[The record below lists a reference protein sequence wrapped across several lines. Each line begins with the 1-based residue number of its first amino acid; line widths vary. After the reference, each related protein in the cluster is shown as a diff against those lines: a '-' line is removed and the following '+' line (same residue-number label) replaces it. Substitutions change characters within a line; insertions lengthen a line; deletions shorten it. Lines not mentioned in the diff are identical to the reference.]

1 MYIESRSPIFIG
13 VSMYNPF
20 VADRSEDTK
29 DSELVHQALDG
40 NQEASGLLISRHQA
54 WIYNIAFRMVS
65 PSMNHPI

>member
-1 MYIESRSPIFIG
+1 
-13 VSMYNPF
+13 MYNPF